1 MEEMRAIIGNA
12 DLRGKALTLTFSSVI
27 REGAIESLKIQDVS
41 PVVRD
46 GRVEGRNLRHN
57 TSPY

>member
-1 MEEMRAIIGNA
+1 MEEMRATIGNA
-12 DLRGKALTLTFSSVI
+12 DLRGRALTFSSGI

-46 GRVEGRNLRHN
+46 GRVEERNLRHN
-57 TSPY
+57 TSRY